1 MSGKDM
7 KVLVADDNADTADSI
22 SAFLE
27 IYGHEVCTAYDG
39 EEACRLAGSFQPEA
53 AVLDIRMP
61 GKDGF
66 AVAQSLRTL
75 ATVHAGCI
83 RIAVSGE
90 TAYSLSRFSQMSTFD
105 HFLSKPASPHEIVAI
120 LSQDSANEIHS

>member
-1 MSGKDM
+1 M

-27 IYGHEVCTAYDG
+27 IYGHVVCTAYDG
-39 EEACRLAGSFQPEA
+39 EEACRLADAFHPEA

-66 AVAQSLRTL
+66 AVAQTLRSL
-75 ATVHAGCI
+75 ATVHAGCM
-83 RIAVSGE
+83 IAVSGE

-120 LSQDSANEIHS
+120 LSQDDVNQTHT

>member
-1 MSGKDM
+1 M

-39 EEACRLAGSFQPEA
+39 EEACRLAGTFHPEA

-66 AVAQSLRTL
+66 AVAVILRGL
-75 ATVHAGCI
+75 ATVQAGCM
-83 RIAVSGE
+83 IAVSGE
-90 TAYSLSRFSQMSTFD
+90 TAYSLGRFSQLSTFD
-105 HFLSKPASPHEIVAI
+105 HFLSKPASPHEIIAI
-120 LSQDSANEIHS
+120 LSGRPN

>member
-1 MSGKDM
+1 M

-39 EEACRLAGSFQPEA
+39 DEACRLAVAFHPEA

-61 GKDGF
+61 GMDGF
-66 AVAQSLRTL
+66 AVAQRLRGL
-75 ATVHAGCI
+75 SSVQVGCM
-83 RIAVSGE
+83 IAVSGE
-90 TAYSLSRFSQMSTFD
+90 TAYSLSRFTQQSTFD
-105 HFLSKPASPHEIVAI
+105 HFLAKPASPYDIAAI
-120 LSQDSANEIHS
+120 LAGCSAH

>member
-1 MSGKDM
+1 M

-27 IYGHEVCTAYDG
+27 IFGHEVRTAYDG
-39 EEACRLAGSFQPEA
+39 EEACRLADIFHPEA

-66 AVAQSLRTL
+66 AVAVCLRSL
-75 ATVHAGCI
+75 ATVQAGCL
-83 RIAVSGE
+83 IAVSGE
-90 TAYSLSRFSQMSTFD
+90 TAYSMSRFNQMSTFD
-105 HFLSKPASPHEIVAI
+105 HFLSKPASPYDI
-120 LSQDSANEIHS
+120 LALLGHDEAAH